1 MKTFLCLAVVLGAG
15 VGVSL
20 TLATAGGVKRSDSVV
35 KVKARLDKAAPPGKA
50 VVVVS
55 LDIQPGWHL
64 YANPVGNEEW
74 EQSRVLVK
82 VTGADAKVEYPPPGR
97 VLKDAKLGSFNIYEN
112 KVDIRAT
119 VDRVPTEANPLQ
131 LTVRLSSCD
140 DKECLPPSTVK
151 VSVP

>member
-1 MKTFLCLAVVLGAG
+1 MKAFLCLAVVLAAG

-35 KVKARLDKAAPPGKA
+35 KVKAKLDKAAPPGKA

-64 YANPVGNEEW
+64 YANPVGNEDFE
-74 EQSRVLVK
+74 SNRVVVK
-82 VTGADAKVEYPPPGR
+82 VAGVDANIDYPAGK

-112 KVDIRAT
+112 KVEIRAT

-151 VSVP
+151 LSVP

>member
-1 MKTFLCLAVVLGAG
+1 MKRLLCLAVVLAAG

-35 KVKARLDKAAPPGKA
+35 KVKAKLDKAAPPGKA

-64 YANPVGNEEW
+64 YANPVGNEDFE
-74 EQSRVLVK
+74 SNRVVVK
-82 VTGADAKVEYPPPGR
+82 VAGVDANIDYPAGK

-112 KVDIRAT
+112 KVEIRAT

-151 VSVP
+151 LSVP